1 MKVIKLNLQQILFLD
16 WVKSHQMDMLDR
28 QSKLVLICTLNTK
41 SYWAAATDRNIL
53 NRLRSRWISE
63 YYEFKTN
70 NIW

>member
-41 SYWAAATDRNIL
+41 SYW
-53 NRLRSRWISE
+53 E
-63 YYEFKTN
+63 Q
-70 NIW
+70 